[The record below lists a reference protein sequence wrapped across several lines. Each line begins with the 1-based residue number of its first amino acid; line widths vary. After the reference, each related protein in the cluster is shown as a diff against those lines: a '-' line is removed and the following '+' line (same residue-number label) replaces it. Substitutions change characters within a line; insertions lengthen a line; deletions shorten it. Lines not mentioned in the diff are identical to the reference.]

1 MHTNPL
7 ILITIY
13 EDKVILSKECDV
25 MGNIYSVELTL
36 DEYNILNSP
45 NRPNIQDFLPHLSVE
60 QREFLISGYTP
71 NEWNEIW
78 DSKNY
83 DIIL

>member
-1 MHTNPL
+1 MHINPK
-7 ILITIY
+7 ISVTIY

-25 MGNIYSVELTL
+25 MGNIYSVELTP
-36 DEYNILNSP
+36 DEYNTLNSP
-45 NRPNIQDFLPHLSVE
+45 DRPNIQDFLPHLTID

-71 NEWNEIW
+71 NEWNELW

-83 DIIL
+83 DTII

>member
-1 MHTNPL
+1 MHTNPK
-7 ILITIY
+7 ITASIY

-25 MGNIYSVELTL
+25 MGNIYSVKLTL
-36 DEYNILNSP
+36 DEYNTLNSA
-45 NRPNIQDFLPHLSVE
+45 NRPNIQDFLPHLTAE

-71 NEWNEIW
+71 NEWNELW

-83 DIIL
+83 KSMI